1 MKELSVPNYVST
13 YRNLFYTL
21 HESALISYL
30 SLQTLGQKALVQGR
44 ALRCSDV
51 LSLKSSKTESGLPQ
65 RRDYA
70 DYSDMLKKKKKKT
83 QVIHTQLRKF
93 SSSTLQVFH
102 ISVNETTTHLENGHR
117 LIPHS
122 SFLPKS
128 QDLVFLFLKQI
139 FKNLHRYHCNSSYP
153 HLSYNL

>member
-51 LSLKSSKTESGLPQ
+51 LSPVRE
-65 RRDYA
+65 
-70 DYSDMLKKKKKKT
+70 
-83 QVIHTQLRKF
+83 LR
-93 SSSTLQVFH
+93 S
-102 ISVNETTTHLENGHR
+102 R
-117 LIPHS
+117 MPHS
-122 SFLPKS
+122 AT
-128 QDLVFLFLKQI
+128 
-139 FKNLHRYHCNSSYP
+139 KNK
-153 HLSYNL
+153 